1 MLEQIENKLDA
12 GLDRSINAL
21 VSWVKVYLQA
31 EQKKS
36 DFKPDTDV
44 DTVASSACLFVVQTI
59 MPIISHIQKCVDG
72 DNLTAVMNEIGVR
85 LHRAIFENFQ
95 QFQYNTAGECFG
107 ALFISGFEV
116 FFSTI
121 SQVLCAPYAMS
132 TNTRIAFAF

>member
-1 MLEQIENKLDA
+1 MQKKRYMLEQIENKLEA

-59 MPIISHIQKCVDG
+59 VPIISHIQKCVDG

-85 LHRAIFENFQ
+85 LHRVIFENFQ
-95 QFQYNTAGECFG
+95 QFQYNTAGEW
-107 ALFISGFEV
+107 LH
-116 FFSTI
+116 
-121 SQVLCAPYAMS
+121 
-132 TNTRIAFAF
+132 